1 MRTKTIQ
8 NAFFITILLAV
19 TFAFLVLIL
28 DFVQP
33 IFWAAVLA
41 VLFRPVHQRVLDR
54 FGGRETLASVLTL
67 LLILVIVIL
76 PLFLIGL
83 AVANE
88 ATGLYQRISSGE
100 IDLQEPLDAFRSQLP
115 LVTDL
120 LDRVGVDIE
129 KIRQGL
135 SDAAVTVSSYLA
147 SQALVIGQNA
157 LRFTVMF
164 FLMLYLLF
172 FFLRDG
178 DRLLN
183 ALVRALPLGDTRE
196 RLLFSRFAEVSR
208 ATIKGTFVVAI
219 VQGTLGGLIFW
230 ILGINAA
237 VFWGVIM
244 AVLSLLPAVGSAI
257 IWLPAAIILMVT
269 GSVVKGI
276 ILIVVGALI
285 IGMVDNVLRP
295 VLVGR
300 DTKMADYL
308 ILLTTLGGLAVFG
321 ISGFVIGPII
331 AALFLS
337 VWEMFIEEYGSVDDI
352 PPVDEPDTDLLLPAE
367 NPPDPLLPTSESE

>member
-1 MRTKTIQ
+1 MHATTIR
-8 NAFFITILLAV
+8 NAFFITLLLAV
-19 TFAFLVLIL
+19 TLAFLVLIL

-41 VLFRPVHQRVLDR
+41 ILFRPVYSRVLGR
-54 FGGRETLASVLTL
+54 LGGRETPASVLTL
-67 LLILVIVIL
+67 LIILVIVIL

-88 ATGLYQRISSGE
+88 ASGLYQRVSSGE
-100 IDLQEPLDAFRSQLP
+100 INLQEPLDALRRQLP

-135 SDAAVTVSSYLA
+135 SDAAVTISSYLA

-157 LRFTVMF
+157 LEFTVMF

-183 ALVRALPLGDTRE
+183 ALVRALPLGDVRE

-230 ILGINAA
+230 MLGINAA
-237 VFWGVIM
+237 VFWGVLM
-244 AVLSLLPAVGSAI
+244 AVLSLLPAIGSAI

-269 GSVVKGI
+269 GSVVKGLV
-276 ILIVVGALI
+276 LIVVGTLI

-295 VLVGR
+295 LLVGR

-337 VWEMFIEEYGSVDDI
+337 VWEMFVEEFGSLDD
-352 PPVDEPDTDLLLPAE
+352 PGVHAADPL
-367 NPPDPLLPTSESE
+367 PPDPLSPASMPEETQP

>member
-1 MRTKTIQ
+1 MRPTTIR
-8 NAFFITILLAV
+8 NAFFIALLLAV
-19 TFAFLVLIL
+19 TFAFLLLIL

-41 VLFRPVHQRVLDR
+41 VLFRPVYNRVQDR
-54 FGGRETLASVLTL
+54 LGGRETLASVATL
-67 LLILVIVIL
+67 LVILFIVIL

-83 AVANE
+83 AVTNE

-100 IDLQEPLDAFRSQLP
+100 IDLQEPLDALRSQLP

-120 LDRVGVDIE
+120 MDQVGVDIE
-129 KIRQGL
+129 KIREGL
-135 SDAAVTVSSYLA
+135 SNAAVTVSQYLA
-147 SQALVIGQNA
+147 SQALAIGQNA

-178 DRLLN
+178 DRLVN
-183 ALVRALPLGDTRE
+183 ALVRALPLGDVRE
-196 RLLFSRFAEVSR
+196 RLLFARFADVSR
-208 ATIKGTFVVAI
+208 ATLKGTFIVAM
-219 VQGTLGGLIFW
+219 VQGALGGLIFW

-237 VFWGVIM
+237 MFWGVIM
-244 AVLSLLPAVGSAI
+244 GVLSLLPAVGSAI

-276 ILIVVGALI
+276 VLIVVGALL

-337 VWEMFIEEYGSVDDI
+337 VWEMFVEEFGGLDDVEAVDAVAIEPVEDA
-352 PPVDEPDTDLLLPAE
+352 PPPAPEPLPGQE
-367 NPPDPLLPTSESE
+367 G

>member
-1 MRTKTIQ
+1 MHAKTIQ
-8 NAFFITILLAV
+8 NAFFVTLLLAV

-41 VLFRPVHQRVLDR
+41 VLFRPVYQRVLNR
-54 FGGRETLASVLTL
+54 LGGRETPASVLTL

-100 IDLQEPLDAFRSQLP
+100 IDLQEPLDALRSQLP

-178 DRLLN
+178 DRLIN

-219 VQGTLGGLIFW
+219 VQGLLGGLIFW

-276 ILIVVGALI
+276 VLIVVGALI

-337 VWEMFIEEYGSVDDI
+337 VWEMFVEEFGGLDDV
-352 PPVDEPDTDLLLPAE
+352 PPLDEPATDLPPPAVDPPGPTPLP
-367 NPPDPLLPTSESE
+367 NDPE

>member
-1 MRTKTIQ
+1 M
-8 NAFFITILLAV
+8 LLV
-19 TFAFLVLIL
+19 
-28 DFVQP
+28 
-33 IFWAAVLA
+33 
-41 VLFRPVHQRVLDR
+41 
-54 FGGRETLASVLTL
+54 
-67 LLILVIVIL
+67 ILVIVIL

-88 ATGLYQRISSGE
+88 ATGLYQRVSSGE
-100 IDLQEPLDAFRSQLP
+100 INLQEPLDALRSQVP
-115 LVTDL
+115 LATNL
-120 LDRVGVDIE
+120 MDRVGVDIE
-129 KIRQGL
+129 EIRQGL
-135 SDAAVTVSSYLA
+135 SDAAVTVSRYLA

-157 LRFTVMF
+157 LEFTVMF
-164 FLMLYLLF
+164 FVMLYLLF

-183 ALVRALPLGDTRE
+183 TLVRALPLGDVRE

-237 VFWGVIM
+237 VFWGVLM
-244 AVLSLLPAVGSAI
+244 AVLSLLPAIGSAI

-269 GSVVKGI
+269 GSVVKGLV
-276 ILIVVGALI
+276 LIVVGTLI

-295 VLVGR
+295 LLVGR
-300 DTKMADYL
+300 DTQMADYL

-337 VWEMFIEEYGSVDDI
+337 VWEMFIEEFGSVDDV
-352 PPVDEPDTDLLLPAE
+352 PPVDEAPAAPPLP
-367 NPPDPLLPTSESE
+367 PPEVESSDIEMDKTQP